1 MRDPADQL
9 LPLVEKL
16 YDAAGGQTGWEGFLE
31 ACATT
36 LRAVIPG
43 LFVHDQPAESAT
55 LAVTVG
61 MDPTWGAAYD
71 SYYIRHDL
79 RRRKIWTLPQGGV
92 FVGSALVADEDL
104 VRSEF
109 YNDFLRPQ
117 GFFHICGA
125 VPVKRDDTFAV
136 LRVIRPR
143 SSPAFARDELELVR
157 RLVPH
162 LARAVG
168 LARQLALAEARRD
181 ELVEALDWFPTAVI
195 LLDRRCRIVAANR
208 SAEDLLAAGD
218 GLRSD
223 RDGLRAAAPGD
234 TLALRRML
242 AAAAEPTAQGSA
254 HGDGT
259 LSIARPSPRRPLNLL
274 VAPLRTPVVPD
285 ARARAQVAVF
295 VTDPDRVAI
304 APVERL
310 RHYLGI
316 TRAEADLVMWLVQ
329 GHRLE
334 EAADELGI
342 TVNTA
347 RTQLKRALA
356 KTGTGRQAE
365 LVRLALSTPATL
377 GVQTYEQDRARAST
391 AASRPRR
398 RMA

>member
-1 MRDPADQL
+1 
-9 LPLVEKL
+9 
-16 YDAAGGQTGWEGFLE
+16 
-31 ACATT
+31 
-36 LRAVIPG
+36 
-43 LFVHDQPAESAT
+43 
-55 LAVTVG
+55 
-61 MDPTWGAAYD
+61 
-71 SYYIRHDL
+71 
-79 RRRKIWTLPQGGV
+79 
-92 FVGSALVADEDL
+92 
-104 VRSEF
+104 
-109 YNDFLRPQ
+109 
-117 GFFHICGA
+117 
-125 VPVKRDDTFAV
+125 
-136 LRVIRPR
+136 
-143 SSPAFARDELELVR
+143 
-157 RLVPH
+157 
-162 LARAVG
+162 
-168 LARQLALAEARRD
+168 
-181 ELVEALDWFPTAVI
+181 I

-259 LSIARPSPRRPLNLL
+259 LSIARPSARRPLNLL

-316 TRAEADLVMWLVQ
+316 SRAEADLVTWLVQ

-365 LVRLALSTPATL
+365 LVRLALRTPPTPR
-377 GVQTYEQDRARAST
+377 VQTHQPGRARAPT
-391 AASRPRR
+391 VAPRRRR

>member
-16 YDAAGGQTGWEGFLE
+16 YDAAGGQAGWEGFLD
-31 ACATT
+31 ALATT
-36 LRAVIPG
+36 LRGVIPAIY
-43 LFVHDQPAESAT
+43 LHDRPIEPAT

-71 SYYIRHDL
+71 GYYINHDL
-79 RRRKIWTLPQGGV
+79 RRRKIWTLPPGGV
-92 FVGSALVADEDL
+92 FVGSALVPDEEL
-104 VRSEF
+104 LRSEF

-117 GFFHICGA
+117 GFFHILGA
-125 VPVKRDDTFAV
+125 VPVKTDDAFAV
-136 LRVIRPR
+136 LRVIRQR
-143 SSPAFARDELELVR
+143 SSPAFGREELEFVR

-168 LARQLALAEARRD
+168 LSRQLALAAARRD
-181 ELVEALDWFPTAVI
+181 ELVEALDWFPTAVM
-195 LLDRRCRIVAANR
+195 LLDRRGRIVAANR

-242 AAAAEPTAQGSA
+242 ATAAEPTAQGSA

-274 VAPLRTPVVPD
+274 VAPLRTPIVPD
-285 ARARAQVAVF
+285 ARARARVAVF

-310 RHYLGI
+310 QHYLGV

-398 RMA
+398 RME

>member
-1 MRDPADQL
+1 LPHGGIFVGNAL
-9 LPLVEKL
+9 LP
-16 YDAAGGQTGWEGFLE
+16 
-31 ACATT
+31 
-36 LRAVIPG
+36 
-43 LFVHDQPAESAT
+43 
-55 LAVTVG
+55 
-61 MDPTWGAAYD
+61 
-71 SYYIRHDL
+71 
-79 RRRKIWTLPQGGV
+79 
-92 FVGSALVADEDL
+92 DEEL
-104 VRSEF
+104 LRSEF

-117 GFFHICGA
+117 GFFHILGA
-125 VPVKRDDTFAV
+125 VPVKTDDTFAV

-143 SSPAFARDELELVR
+143 SSPAFGRDELELVR

-181 ELVEALDWFPTAVI
+181 ELVETLDWFPTAVL
-195 LLDRRCRIVAANR
+195 LLDSRCRIVAANR

-218 GLRSD
+218 GLRTD
-223 RDGLRAAAPGD
+223 RDGLRAAAPAD
-234 TLALRRML
+234 TLALRQMI
-242 AAAAEPTAQGSA
+242 AAAAEPTAQESA
-254 HGDGT
+254 RGDGT
-259 LSIARPSPRRPLNLL
+259 LSIARPAPRRPLNLL
-274 VAPLRTPVVPD
+274 IAPLRTPIVQS
-285 ARARAQVAVF
+285 ARTRAQVAVF

-310 RHYLGI
+310 RHYLGV

-377 GVQTYEQDRARAST
+377 GVQAYEQDRARAST

-398 RMA
+398 RIA